1 MKNPI
6 IVTNNRMDGW
16 RIFDSQA
23 WYHWEY
29 TNELDMN
36 MKNDQLLKDGNVH
49 EEKSSSKD
57 VDGLSAVKF

>member
-1 MKNPI
+1 MA
-6 IVTNNRMDGW
+6 GE
-16 RIFDSQA
+16 FSSQA

-49 EEKSSSKD
+49 EE
-57 VDGLSAVKF
+57 

>member
-1 MKNPI
+1 MLGSLGKS
-6 IVTNNRMDGW
+6 TCEETQSMSQTTEWMAGE
-16 RIFDSQA
+16 FDSQA

-49 EEKSSSKD
+49 EE
-57 VDGLSAVKF
+57 